1 MMEKKRVEEVYFIC
15 YQQENLLFGA
25 NKRPIC
31 RVLYWICAELTMKI
45 SERRHLVTSRSS
57 GVFATDFQ

>member
-1 MMEKKRVEEVYFIC
+1 MMEKKRVEEVYFVC

-25 NKRPIC
+25 NKRPI
-31 RVLYWICAELTMKI
+31 LYWICTVLTMKM